1 MPEVTALARVKRRSG
16 WTEVELD
23 GTPLCVLPDE
33 EVVHLRLRVGAHLGE
48 TELEGVRSSAGRAE
62 AMRIGLRYLSVRPR
76 SRREVERR
84 MRRDRIDAAAIE
96 HALERLTSLGYL
108 DDAAFAAAFARDRIR
123 LRPCGER
130 RMRSDLLTRGVSPGA
145 AERGIREAMA
155 EEAVTEDELLER
167 VAARRASR
175 LKGTDPAR
183 ARRRLFDYLARR
195 GFAPGG
201 IRAWIE
207 AYWPEDDGPAAW
219 RG

>member
-1 MPEVTALARVKRRSG
+1 M
-16 WTEVELD
+16 D
-23 GTPLCVLPDE
+23 GTPLCALPDE
-33 EVVHLRLRVGAHLGE
+33 DVVRLRLRIGADLGE
-48 TELEGVRSSAGRAE
+48 TELEAVRSSAGRAE
-62 AMRIGLRYLSVRPR
+62 AMRVGLRYLSVRPR

-84 MRRDRIDAAAIE
+84 MRRDRIDAASIE
-96 HALERLTSLGYL
+96 RALERLTSLGYL

-130 RMRSDLLTRGVSPGA
+130 RMRSDLFSRGVSAGD

-155 EEAVTEDELLER
+155 EEAVTEDDLLER

-207 AYWPEDDGPAAW
+207 AYWPEDDGSAA
-219 RG
+219 

>member
-1 MPEVTALARVKRRSG
+1 MPEVTALTRAKRRSG

-33 EVVHLRLRVGAHLGE
+33 DVFRLRLTVGAHLGE
-48 TELEGVRSSAGRAE
+48 TELEAVRSSAGRAE
-62 AMRIGLRYLSVRPR
+62 AMRVGLRYLSVRPR

-84 MRRDRIDAAAIE
+84 LRRDRIDAAAIVY
-96 HALERLTSLGYL
+96 ALERLASLGYL

-130 RMRSDLLTRGVSPGA
+130 RMRSDLLSRGVSTGD

-175 LKGTDPAR
+175 LRGTDPAK
-183 ARRRLFDYLARR
+183 ARRRLFGYLARR

-207 AYWPEDDGPAAW
+207 AYWAEDDGPAA
-219 RG
+219 

>member
-1 MPEVTALARVKRRSG
+1 MPEVTALARAKRRSG

-33 EVVHLRLRVGAHLGE
+33 DVVRLRLRVGVHLGE
-48 TELEGVRSSAGRAE
+48 TELDAVRSSAGRAE
-62 AMRIGLRYLSVRPR
+62 AMRVGLRYLSVRPR

-84 MRRDRIDAAAIE
+84 LRRDRIDAAGIE
-96 HALERLTSLGYL
+96 HALDRLASLGYL

-123 LRPCGER
+123 LRPCGVR
-130 RMRSDLLTRGVSPGA
+130 RMRSDLFSRGVSAGD
-145 AERGIREAMA
+145 AECGIREAMT

-175 LKGTDPAR
+175 LKATDPAK

-195 GFAPGG
+195 GFSPGG

-207 AYWPEDDGPAAW
+207 AYWPDDDGSAA
-219 RG
+219 